1 MIFYDTGFNRY
12 IVECKDNNNRKRTC
26 RQIVLI
32 DTQWNVKKYNM
43 LWDSQIDCFNRY
55 IVECKDTGGTPFL
68 GGLPSFNRYIV
79 ECKEVQHVIGQSD

>member
-1 MIFYDTGFNRY
+1 
-12 IVECKDNNNRKRTC
+12 
-26 RQIVLI
+26 
-32 DTQWNVKKYNM
+32 M

-79 ECKEVQHVIGQSD
+79 ECKEVQHVIG